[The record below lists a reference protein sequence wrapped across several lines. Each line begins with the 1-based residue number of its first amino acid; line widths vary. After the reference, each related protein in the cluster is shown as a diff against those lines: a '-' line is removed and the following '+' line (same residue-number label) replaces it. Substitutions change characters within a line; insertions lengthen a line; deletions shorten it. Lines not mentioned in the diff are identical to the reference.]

1 MATTEEPPDKIPLGQ
16 TALYGIGQ
24 MAHQIFDS
32 GVGFLALYV
41 FNISLGV
48 SPVLVGVAQAIS
60 RGIDLFTDPL
70 AGYLADSSRRH
81 PWRLRLLI
89 AAGTVLGGVSF
100 ALIWLFP
107 SGLTKLGYFFWL
119 LGCFALASVGWSFCS
134 IPRQAL
140 GFEMSRNS
148 YQRAKLMATASFL
161 ALLCN
166 LVMAWSYWATQ
177 RPIFGGTVNGAR
189 WVGGGMGV
197 AIIVF
202 GLPFALLYRIKPTAE
217 PAALVSSDLVRA
229 AGPKDFLR
237 AIQRVRQCRP
247 FLIVA
252 GVVALVIIGLLS
264 STYGVCHVLALY
276 YMSGGSQAQASI
288 LLGSSSTAWI
298 LAGIAVT
305 GPAVWLSRRIGKKST
320 LMGSLVIAFAGAGL
334 KWICYDPRWP
344 WLFVVPHACFGLC
357 IGVVAALV
365 PAMTADIC
373 DGEEAT
379 SGARDSG
386 MFSAFYNW
394 TIKLGISVSIALSG
408 VLLNLSGFNVAAG
421 RAQLPHTIL
430 TMRLVDIGFPAVS
443 FAAAIALL
451 SAYRS
456 APIRSAP
463 GSAEP
468 TNSAEGVA
476 SRAV

>member
-1 MATTEEPPDKIPLGQ
+1 MATTDESRDKIPLSQ
-16 TALYGIGQ
+16 TALYGVGQ

-32 GVGFLALYV
+32 GVGYLALYV

-89 AAGTVLGGVSF
+89 AAGTVLGGISF

-107 SGLTKLGYFFWL
+107 AGLTKLGYFFWL

-148 YQRAKLMATASFL
+148 YQRAKLLATASML
-161 ALLCN
+161 ALVWN
-166 LVMAWSYWATQ
+166 MVMAWSYWATQ

-189 WVGGGMGV
+189 WVGGGMGL
-197 AIIVF
+197 AIILF
-202 GLPFALLYRIKPTAE
+202 GLPFALFYRTKPSAE
-217 PAALVSSDLVRA
+217 PAAVVQSDLVRA

-247 FLIVA
+247 FLIIA
-252 GVVALVIIGLLS
+252 GVVALVIIAMLS

-276 YMSGGSQAQASI
+276 YMSAGSQAHASV

-298 LAGIAVT
+298 LAGLACT
-305 GPAVWLSRRIGKKST
+305 APAVWTSRRVGKKAT
-320 LMGSLVIAFAGAGL
+320 LMGALVISFVGAGL
-334 KWICYDPRWP
+334 KWVCYDPRWP
-344 WLFVVPHACFGLC
+344 WLFVIPHACFGIG
-357 IGVVAALV
+357 IGVLAALV

-373 DGEEAT
+373 DGEEAI

-421 RAQLPHTIL
+421 RAQLPQTIL
-430 TMRLVDIGFPAVS
+430 TMRLVDIGFPAVL

-451 SAYRS
+451 CAYRT
-456 APIRSAP
+456 APSGP
-463 GSAEP
+463 P
-468 TNSAEGVA
+468 TGRTGPKDPELAA
-476 SRAV
+476 TRT